1 MVTRRKF
8 LATNVA
14 AAALS
19 TLGIHRPLLADSGA
33 QDRGTEEEPAR
44 SNRDFWNDWPDYITR
59 NMNQSRES
67 RRALLTTIRS
77 KAQVEARNSAVRS
90 QLWQLLGGRPEETP
104 LNPRITGTIKRTN
117 YRIEKLVFESMPA
130 IYVTANLYVPTTG
143 KPPYPAIL
151 APIGHSPNGKAAIRY
166 QYTYQNLAR
175 KGYVVLTWDPF
186 GQGERIQYLQPG
198 TNHTRFHAVSMEHT
212 QAGRPMT
219 LFGDGLALYLAWD
232 GIRGLDYLLTRPEVD
247 PQRIGCTGQSGG
259 GTMTMFLGA
268 LDPRIHAAVAIEGA
282 FANEAGP
289 YYDPPG
295 AISDAETDLVGSL
308 PLGMDR
314 GDLLAAFAPKPLLV
328 CYTKN
333 DEGETYGPMNTQA
346 IQENYEE
353 LTRFYGILGASE
365 KVSLFAG
372 DLPHGMDFFS
382 RRAIYGWFNRW
393 FDKMDAGVEEAE
405 YDAAPDSSLNVTSSG
420 QVSTSLGG
428 RSIVQLNTDRAAKL
442 LPPSEFTNSENDPS
456 RAREKVR
463 GQLAA
468 LLALPREKSALRP
481 QILSSNIRKGQRI
494 EEFQFESEPDV
505 RIVGWFIAP
514 RDARSTHPCVLY
526 ISNGFADDVVAE
538 PSSFDSIL
546 SAGHA
551 VCAIAVRGTGLSTPR
566 PPKGGPVFYQQMD
579 LSERFAWTNLV
590 LGTSV
595 MGQRVWD
602 ILRAVDYLA
611 IGPDVT
617 PSQIRIIG
625 QEEAGIAALMA
636 AALDD
641 RVCSALLTRMVV
653 SYMSIVHST
662 QYSLALEW
670 FVPGILRQFDLPDI
684 AASISPR
691 PVWIMNAVDA
701 SGSVLSLKDVQT
713 TYRQRLGDT
722 FATLKNLEVVV
733 SSQDDRENYLDWLR
747 VNTGP

>member
-1 MVTRRKF
+1 MTRRKF

-19 TLGIHRPLLADSGA
+19 TLEFHRPLLADA
-33 QDRGTEEEPAR
+33 AKQDQPAKEEPSR
-44 SNRDFWNDWPDYITR
+44 STRDFWNDWPNYITR

-67 RRALLTTIRS
+67 RLAILATIRS
-77 KAQVEARNSAVRS
+77 KAQVEARNTAVRS
-90 QLWQLLGGRPEETP
+90 QVWQLLGGRPEETP
-104 LNPRITGTIKRTN
+104 MNPRITGTIERKN
-117 YRIEKLVFESMPA
+117 YRIEKLIFESMPQ

-143 KPPYPAIL
+143 KPPFPAIL

-175 KGYVVLTWDPF
+175 KGYMVLTWDPF

-198 TNHTRFHAVSMEHT
+198 TNHTRFRAISMEHT

-232 GIRGLDYLLTRPEVD
+232 GIRGLDYLLTRSEVD

-282 FANEAGP
+282 FANVAGP

-308 PLGMDR
+308 PLRIDR
-314 GDLLAAFAPKPLLV
+314 GDLLAAFAPKPLLA

-333 DEGETYGPMNTQA
+333 DEGQTYGPMNTEA
-346 IQENYEE
+346 IRENYEE
-353 LTRFYGILGASE
+353 LTRLYGILGAHE

-393 FDKMDAGVEEAE
+393 FDKVDAGVEEAE

-420 QVSTSLGG
+420 QVSTSFGG
-428 RSIVQLNTDRAAKL
+428 RSIVQLNTEQAAKL
-442 LPPSEFTNSENDPS
+442 LPPSEFANGKSDTSQ
-456 RAREKVR
+456 AGEKVR
-463 GQLAA
+463 AGLTD
-468 LLALPREKSALRP
+468 LLALPPNKTALHS
-481 QILSSNIRKGQRI
+481 QILSSNVRKGQRI
-494 EEFQFESEPDV
+494 EEIQFESEPEV

-514 RDARSTHPCVLY
+514 QEGRTTRPCVLY

-538 PSSFDSIL
+538 PSSFDGL
-546 SAGHA
+546 LEAGYA

-579 LSERFAWTNLV
+579 LSERFAWANLV

-602 ILRAVDYLA
+602 ILRTIDYLVA
-611 IGPDVT
+611 RPDVNA
-617 PSQIRIIG
+617 SQIRMIG
-625 QEEAGIAALMA
+625 QEEAGLAALMA
-636 AALDD
+636 GALDD
-641 RVCSALLTRMVV
+641 RVCSILLIGMVV
-653 SYMSIVHST
+653 TFMSIVQST
-662 QYSLALEW
+662 EYSLALEW
-670 FVPGILRQFDLPDI
+670 FVPRILRHFDLPDI
-684 AASISPR
+684 VASVSPR
-691 PVWIMNAVDA
+691 PLRIMDAVDA
-701 SGSVLSLKDVQT
+701 SGAILPVEVVHA
-713 TYRQRLGDT
+713 TYSQRIGRDS
-722 FATLKNLEVVV
+722 AAVKNLTIVTSSKDSRDEYMDWARV
-733 SSQDDRENYLDWLR
+733 SHDL
-747 VNTGP
+747 

>member
-1 MVTRRKF
+1 MKDFHFTEY
-8 LATNVA
+8 
-14 AAALS
+14 
-19 TLGIHRPLLADSGA
+19 LGPV
-33 QDRGTEEEPAR
+33 
-44 SNRDFWNDWPDYITR
+44 
-59 NMNQSRES
+59 
-67 RRALLTTIRS
+67 RS
-77 KAQVEARNSAVRS
+77 K
-90 QLWQLLGGRPEETP
+90 LICLTY
-104 LNPRITGTIKRTN
+104 RT
-117 YRIEKLVFESMPA
+117 EWTSSPA
-130 IYVTANLYVPTTG
+130 
-143 KPPYPAIL
+143 
-151 APIGHSPNGKAAIRY
+151 
-166 QYTYQNLAR
+166 
-175 KGYVVLTWDPF
+175 
-186 GQGERIQYLQPG
+186 
-198 TNHTRFHAVSMEHT
+198 
-212 QAGRPMT
+212 
-219 LFGDGLALYLAWD
+219 
-232 GIRGLDYLLTRPEVD
+232 
-247 PQRIGCTGQSGG
+247 
-259 GTMTMFLGA
+259 
-268 LDPRIHAAVAIEGA
+268 
-282 FANEAGP
+282 
-289 YYDPPG
+289 
-295 AISDAETDLVGSL
+295 
-308 PLGMDR
+308 
-314 GDLLAAFAPKPLLV
+314 
-328 CYTKN
+328 
-333 DEGETYGPMNTQA
+333 
-346 IQENYEE
+346 
-353 LTRFYGILGASE
+353 
-365 KVSLFAG
+365 
-372 DLPHGMDFFS
+372 
-382 RRAIYGWFNRW
+382 RAIYGWFNRW

-481 QILSSNIRKGQRI
+481 QILSSNVRKGQRI

-514 RDARSTHPCVLY
+514 RDAGSTHPCVLY

-611 IGPDVT
+611 TGPDVT

-641 RVCSALLTRMVV
+641 RVCSALLTRIVV

-747 VNTGP
+747 VKTGP